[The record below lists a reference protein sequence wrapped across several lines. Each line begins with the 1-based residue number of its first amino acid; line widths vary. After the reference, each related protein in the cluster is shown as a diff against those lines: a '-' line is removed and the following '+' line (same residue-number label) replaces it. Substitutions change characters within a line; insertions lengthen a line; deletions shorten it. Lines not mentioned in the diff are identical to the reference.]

1 MWEIF
6 YNIRQDNENLE
17 IYEDFI
23 LRSEALER
31 AQKMS
36 TAHKCT
42 VKMYYNGGL
51 KYKLKDG
58 ALIY

>member
-6 YNIRQDNENLE
+6 YGIRQDNENIALH
-17 IYEDFI
+17 EDFI

-31 AQKMS
+31 AQRMS
-36 TAHKCT
+36 TAHKCI
-42 VKMYYNGGL
+42 VKVYYDGEL